1 MREDPWTRVTVSLW
15 LGRTSYPTLQNGV
28 EYAVGDSFPDGAKV
42 VYDGA
47 NDTYTDLAANSSAIT
62 IMFLHVTSTL
72 ITQHLPKIYM
82 HR

>member
-1 MREDPWTRVTVSLW
+1 M
-15 LGRTSYPTLQNGV
+15 

-47 NDTYTDLAANSSAIT
+47 NDTYTDLAANSSAYYYYV
-62 IMFLHVTSTL
+62 FARDEYL
-72 ITQHLPKIYM
+72 ITQHQPKIYR